1 MFRCRFRVLDSFG
14 THAEFNQP
22 QYFRANYKKYGLQI
36 KSNPWGGNA
45 LNLQQFLTLYPHT
58 DDNTFLGF
66 VVETHPLSAEVK
78 RENITVVYAKE
89 VGMYIHR
96 KLWRI
101 F

>member
-1 MFRCRFRVLDSFG
+1 V
-14 THAEFNQP
+14 
-22 QYFRANYKKYGLQI
+22 

-66 VVETHPLSAEVK
+66 VVETHPINEEIR

-89 VGMYIHR
+89 AYM
-96 KLWRI
+96 
-101 F
+101 